1 MESIRPAG
9 AKAQGQERLGQVD
22 ASPAVGRTA
31 QTVKKR
37 GRAMY
42 RELPAMEAKPA
53 VVRKVAANSRSWW
66 RNSGMLLNVVLDL
79 KRANVLGMPRLS

>member
-1 MESIRPAG
+1 
-9 AKAQGQERLGQVD
+9 
-22 ASPAVGRTA
+22 
-31 QTVKKR
+31 
-37 GRAMY
+37 MY